1 MLLYK
6 VGVCF
11 CSSREWFSAH
21 ATLESRC
28 LLLLL
33 LRVGVCASFAIVG
46 VCSSSSRVGVCA
58 SFSRVGVCFCS
69 SREWLSA
76 HVSLESGCLL
86 LLL

>member
-6 VGVCF
+6 VGVCS
-11 CSSREWFSAH
+11 CSSKERFSAH

-33 LRVGVCASFAIVG
+33 L
-46 VCSSSSRVGVCA
+46 RVGVCA

-76 HVSLESGCLL
+76 HVALERGCLL